1 MLAMTQ
7 EDVRAIL
14 ERVLTWPLER
24 QEDAAELLALIE
36 QHDRSPYR
44 LTDQQVGE
52 VQRRLADNEAPTLT
66 LNELDERLTRLGI

>member
-7 EDVRAIL
+7 ENVRAIL

-36 QHDRSPYR
+36 KHDQSPYG

-52 VQRRLADNEAPTLT
+52 VQRRLADTEAPTLT
-66 LNELDERLTRLGI
+66 LSELDERLSRLGV